1 MEGQEQRS
9 PGPRI
14 YSNSCQNLFGFLK
27 NNHNSWVK
35 NQFVTR
41 HQPQSEPPQGRG
53 LGFQTGYC
61 SPISCCSL
69 NPLGSLTQ
77 NQSNQS
83 WVLATQMWDGSSWEE
98 GRVHIQ
104 QMPENM
110 AQGQLHPCVSQL
122 CSQPRL

>member
-41 HQPQSEPPQGRG
+41 HQPQSEPPWWGVGWGDWGSRR
-53 LGFQTGYC
+53 YC

-77 NQSNQS
+77 ISPTS
-83 WVLATQMWDGSSWEE
+83 PGY
-98 GRVHIQ
+98 
-104 QMPENM
+104 
-110 AQGQLHPCVSQL
+110 
-122 CSQPRL
+122 